1 MRHVVVSE
9 WTAVEDLPNM
19 PVLDAPDPE
28 PNEGQVVVA
37 VEAASVSYVNA
48 LACTGN
54 YQFKPTLPFTPG
66 GSCAGVVSAVGA
78 GVDASLV
85 GRRVLTGG
93 GGCATH
99 VTAPAAGVIELPD
112 DVDAATAASIPES
125 YGTMHFTY
133 WQRAPLEPG
142 QQVVVLGA
150 GGAIGLAA
158 IDLAKAAGARVIACA
173 SSAEKLAAATAVG
186 ADATIDYGEP
196 GVDLKTAIR
205 EATGGG
211 ADVVV
216 DPIGGDLAEPAM
228 RALGFDGRY
237 LVLGFAAGSIPRFP
251 LNLALLNNR
260 AIIGVEFG
268 GWAMRQPS
276 RFNEVTR
283 AVIEM
288 AGDGRI
294 HPLEPT
300 RVSLEDTG
308 RLCHALMTRGIA
320 GRAVVTP

>member
-9 WTAVEDLPNM
+9 WTAVEDLPGLH
-19 PVLDAPDPE
+19 VVEGPDPE
-28 PNEGQVVVA
+28 PAAGQVVVE
-37 VEAASVSYVNA
+37 VEAANVSYVNA

-66 GSCAGVVSAVGA
+66 GSCVGVITGA
-78 GVDASLV
+78 GTEVDAALI

-99 VTAPAAGVIELPD
+99 VAVPAVGLIELPD
-112 DVDAATAASIPES
+112 GVDAATAASIPES

-133 WQRAPLEPG
+133 TQRAPLEVG

-150 GGAIGLAA
+150 GGAVGLAA
-158 IDLAKAAGARVIACA
+158 IDLAKAAGARVVACA

-186 ADATIDYGEP
+186 ADATIDYGQA

-205 EATGGG
+205 EVTGGG

-288 AGDGRI
+288 AAAGTI
-294 HPLEPT
+294 HPPAPA
-300 RVSLEDTG
+300 RFALEDAG
-308 RLCHALMTRGIA
+308 RLCHALMTRGVA